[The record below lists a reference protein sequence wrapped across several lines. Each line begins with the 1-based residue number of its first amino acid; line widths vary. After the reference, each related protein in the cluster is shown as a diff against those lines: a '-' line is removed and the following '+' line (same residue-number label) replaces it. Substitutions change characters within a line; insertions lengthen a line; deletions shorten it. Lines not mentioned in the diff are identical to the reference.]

1 MERKP
6 KTELT
11 TYEIADYL
19 NVSRPNV
26 VKLLNEGKLPY
37 SRVGKHRR
45 VPVDQVEAY
54 KKSQV
59 EASHTAT
66 AELQAMAQEEE
77 TKS

>member
-1 MERKP
+1 
-6 KTELT
+6 
-11 TYEIADYL
+11 
-19 NVSRPNV
+19 V